1 MGADNGAVDRSVE
14 DEAGY
19 RGGFLRPA
27 LHVVHAFATPFA
39 VMFTTAQALV
49 DFFWRFRP
57 PGYRAALIHLSASSR
72 LSGPD
77 LLPVGVRPRFGD
89 RRVERFADH
98 TPHNEES
105 GHADEGSEPEG
116 GEPYHEGQGY
126 RESARDP
133 GRGGELPRHPRL
145 GGSEPT
151 RQHARG
157 AGERADRED
166 EDDQQERLPR
176 PNAQGAEIDRHA
188 LQPPS
193 EKRDTARHHE
203 RPEGQKLVRRP
214 VEVPHV
220 GRQAVQERELAQR
233 SLGEQRE
240 PLRAQDRDPH
250 SRKRETE

>member
-1 MGADNGAVDRSVE
+1 MKLVIGVASCGLPSTSS
-14 DEAGY
+14 
-19 RGGFLRPA
+19 
-27 LHVVHAFATPFA
+27 TPFG
-39 VMFTTAQALV
+39 VMFTTAQELV
-49 DFFWRFRP
+49 SFSRRFRP
-57 PGYRAALIHLSASSR
+57 SGYRATLIHPSAHLGCGS
-72 LSGPD
+72 PD
-77 LLPVGVRPRFGD
+77 LLPVGVRSRFGD
-89 RRVERFADH
+89 RRVEWFADY
-98 TPHNEES
+98 TPHNEET
-105 GHADEGSEPEG
+105 GDADEGGEPEG
-116 GEPYHEGQGY
+116 GEPYHERQGY
-126 RESARDP
+126 RESAREP
-133 GRGGELPRHPRL
+133 GYGGEHPRHPRL

-166 EDDQQERLPR
+166 EDDQQERPPR

-220 GRQAVQERELAQR
+220 WRQAVQERELAQR

-240 PLRAQDRDPH
+240 PLRAQD
-250 SRKRETE
+250 